1 MQTTAAVAKDATEA
15 VARAKKGVEEN
26 GGWAVVPL
34 CPEGVKQREVAQGL
48 QKLGMTGTRMGTGG
62 DRTLFAVRGEAP
74 PPLLFRHL
82 SPATR
87 ACLATHA
94 GVHTFQHAHANDL
107 FVTLPGVDAGEWLD
121 LLSRILC
128 ELGGEK
134 RFLDLHRMTVTRIAA
149 VAAAGDAMAEW
160 RALPEPSPK
169 DCKPDWPVCAVR
181 GGGGGSGSI
190 YQPANDGRCFVS
202 VDMSA
207 ANFQVLRNF
216 GIFFEPSWEALV
228 SRPDVALSDSSA
240 EYVSRAKR
248 LRMLALS
255 TPTLRPNLQRARWS
269 RVMLQAF
276 DTVVEAGHADGYHDF
291 AAFNSDEVIIH
302 TDNEDDAV
310 AKCAAIAALL
320 QREMPEWRFKCSAYM
335 VLRDACGQGYLRVD
349 LHTKHS
355 TRKCIP
361 LDYYQQHVREW
372 FTAPSS
378 PPRVTPPWPDSRCI
392 AFVTDAERRLCEQA
406 IVDIIIANYMGIARE
421 SLQDYFRYGHGV
433 GESRTNDLI
442 QHTVEELGRGIVGY
456 HDTGRAMAVWHLV
469 MGDVDKYRARAWP
482 VPLPPDVCLVITAA
496 ECDAAVEHL
505 ARHHAVIAM
514 DCEGIIPSGGKVD
527 LSLVQMSGDDGVVY
541 LFDML
546 SPDAP
551 WFDLRSLLGNPGIT
565 KVAHDGR
572 GDLSVLF
579 LRYGLHVQGFFDTQI
594 AYSIAHDLHKAVGL
608 NIMLAGV
615 GVAVNEHKSAIS
627 KQMSRDRLCWH
638 RRPLTSR
645 MNEYAACDVR
655 NHVDAYRR
663 LVGAMSPEQREVA
676 WALSAQRA
684 KEAATPQINNIG

>member
-1 MQTTAAVAKDATEA
+1 MRVAKCAAMA
-15 VARAKKGVEEN
+15 VVSAQQGVN
-26 GGWAVVPL
+26 QNDGWAAVPL
-34 CPEGVKQREVAQGL
+34 CPEGVKQREVVEGL
-48 QKLGMTGTRMGTGG
+48 KTLGMMGTRMGTDG
-62 DRTLFAVRGEAP
+62 DRTLFVVRGGAP

-94 GVHTFQHAHANDL
+94 GIHTFQYAHANDL

-121 LLSRILC
+121 LLSRLLC

-134 RFLDLHRMTVTRIAA
+134 RFLDLHRMTVTRVATVA
-149 VAAAGDAMAEW
+149 VAGDAMAEW

-169 DCKPDWPVCAVR
+169 DSKPDWPVCAVR
-181 GGGGGSGSI
+181 GGGPGSI
-190 YQPANDGRCFVS
+190 YQAANDGRCFVS

-228 SRPDVALSDSSA
+228 SRPDVALSASSA
-240 EYVSRAKR
+240 EYVGRAKG
-248 LRMLALS
+248 LRMMALS
-255 TPTLRPNLQRARWS
+255 SPTLRPNLQRARWS

-276 DTVVEAGHADGYHDF
+276 DIVVEAGHADGYHDL

-302 TDNEDDAV
+302 ADNEDDAV
-310 AKCAAIAALL
+310 AKSEAIAALL
-320 QREMPEWRFKCSAYM
+320 QREMPEWQFKCSAH
-335 VLRDACGQGYLRVD
+335 VVQRDACGQGYLRVD
-349 LHTKHS
+349 LRTKRS

-361 LDYYQQHVREW
+361 LDYYRQHVREW

-378 PPRVTPPWPDSRCI
+378 SPRVTPPWPDSRCI
-392 AFVTDAERRLCEQA
+392 AFVTDAERRLCDQA
-406 IVDIIIANYMGIARE
+406 IADIVASGFSGVAVG
-421 SLQDYFRYGHGV
+421 SLKDYFRHGHGV
-433 GESRTNDLI
+433 GESRTNDLLKY
-442 QHTVEELGRGIVGY
+442 TVEELGRGIVG
-456 HDTGRAMAVWHLV
+456 HHHETESVMAAWHLV

-482 VPLPPDVCLVITAA
+482 MPLPPDVRLVITSA
-496 ECDAAVEHL
+496 ECDAAIEHL
-505 ARHHAVIAM
+505 MTHHTAVAM

-541 LFDML
+541 IFDML

-551 WFDLRSLLGNPGIT
+551 WFDLRCLLGNPVIA

-579 LRYGLHVQGFFDTQI
+579 LRYGLRVEGFFDTQI
-594 AYSIAHDLHKAVGL
+594 AYSIAHDSRKPVSL
-608 NIMLAGV
+608 NDMLAGV
-615 GVAVNEHKSAIS
+615 GVVVNEHKSAIS
-627 KQMSRDRLCWH
+627 KQMSRDRWCWH

-645 MNEYAACDVR
+645 MNAYAACDVR

-663 LVGAMSPEQREVA
+663 LVGAMNPEQRAVA

-684 KEAATPQINNIG
+684 KEAATPQINNVG